1 MRCKRK
7 TLGLSLLDGRAT
19 LTIGGKFA
27 VAYRSAESRLLE
39 IKKTWTDPWQKF

>member
-7 TLGLSLLDGRAT
+7 TLGLSLQDGRAK
-19 LTIGGKFA
+19 LTIGCEFA

-39 IKKTWTDPWQKF
+39 IEKTWTDPWQTL